1 MKTKVL
7 WLCLFLSALATVY
20 VIGAYARRSS
30 RPAIYDETADGSKQ
44 IASALAV
51 AQNEHKRVLLQ
62 LGANWCGWCHQ
73 LHRIFASDP
82 AIAAKLKS
90 AYMVAEIDV
99 DKKHNKNV
107 DAKYGNP
114 TRFGLPVI
122 LILDAGGTVLTTKNT
137 AELEEG
143 SIYDSARVLAFLNE
157 WSTR

>member
-7 WLCLFLSALATVY
+7 WLSLFLSVVAAVF
-20 VIGAYARRSS
+20 VIGTYARKAS
-30 RPAIYDETADGSKQ
+30 RPAIYDQTADGSKQ

-73 LHRIFASDP
+73 LHRMFTSDS

-90 AYMVAEIDV
+90 AYVVAEIDV
-99 DKKHNKNV
+99 DKEHNKNV
-107 DAKYGNP
+107 DRNYGYP

-122 LILDAGGTVLTTKNT
+122 VILDAGGTALTTKDT
-137 AELEEG
+137 LELEEG
-143 SIYDSARVLAFLNE
+143 SSYDCARVLAFLNE